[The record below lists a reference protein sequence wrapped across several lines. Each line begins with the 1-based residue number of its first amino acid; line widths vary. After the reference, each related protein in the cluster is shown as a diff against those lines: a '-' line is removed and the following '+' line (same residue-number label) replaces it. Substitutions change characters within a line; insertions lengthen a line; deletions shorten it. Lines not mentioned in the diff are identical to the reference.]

1 MMIQESAD
9 RVKAGEGWWSGMVL
23 ERPGA
28 EEDWLGSGEAGCR
41 RGRMLKRLG
50 SVLERPGAGEA
61 RC

>member
-28 EEDWLGSGEAGCR
+28 
-41 RGRMLKRLG
+41 
-50 SVLERPGAGEA
+50 GEA